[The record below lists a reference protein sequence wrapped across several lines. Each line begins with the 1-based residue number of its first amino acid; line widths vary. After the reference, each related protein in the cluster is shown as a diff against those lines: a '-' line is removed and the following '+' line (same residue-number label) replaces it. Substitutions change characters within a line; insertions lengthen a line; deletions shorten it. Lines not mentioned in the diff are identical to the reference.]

1 LSGIDGLPSR
11 PDERAAALPFDGSDL
26 RQSWPPPA
34 SCRPIVIIG
43 AGGIVNDAH
52 LPAYRKAGFPVAGIY
67 DLDGSRAE
75 ALAGRWSLPVFPSLE
90 EAAAVQGAVFD
101 LATPPAAH
109 LGVLSALPE
118 QAFILMQKPMGRNLQ
133 EASAILALTR
143 QRRQQAAVNF
153 QLRFAPMMLAVSNAA
168 ARGLFGRLIDVEVH
182 INVLTPWHL
191 FPFLN
196 GMSRVEIAVHSIH
209 YLDLIR
215 GFLGNPL
222 SVMARS
228 LGHPATALA
237 QTRTSAILD
246 FEDSVRCT
254 LSINHH
260 HDFGPRFQD
269 ATIRFEGTEG
279 AAIVRLGALLNYPT
293 GLPDELWITRRGGD
307 WSQVPLRGT
316 WFPDA
321 FIGTMSNLQ
330 RAAGGAA
337 ESLVTSVADAWHSMA
352 LVEACFRSSAG
363 PATPV
368 PARPEDEA

>member
-1 LSGIDGLPSR
+1 LSSIGRLPSH
-11 PDERAAALPFDGSDL
+11 PDEPAAALPFSVSDL
-26 RQSWPPPA
+26 RQSWPTPA

-67 DLDGSRAE
+67 DLDRSRAE
-75 ALAGRWSLPVFPSLE
+75 ALAARWSLPVFPSLE
-90 EAAAVQGAVFD
+90 EAAAVEGAVFD

-109 LGVLSALPE
+109 IEVLPALPE
-118 QAFILMQKPMGRNLQ
+118 RAFILLQKPMGRNLR
-133 EASAILALTR
+133 EASAILAVTR
-143 QRRQQAAVNF
+143 QRQQQAAVNF
-153 QLRFAPMMLAVSNAA
+153 QLRFAPMMLAVADA
-168 ARGLFGRLIDVEVH
+168 VARGLFGRLIDVEVH

-215 GFLGNPL
+215 SFLGNPR

-246 FEDSVRCT
+246 FEDDVRCT

-279 AAIVRLGALLNYPT
+279 SAIVKLGALLNYPT
-293 GLPDELWITRRGGD
+293 GLPDELWITGRGD
-307 WSQVPLRGT
+307 AWRQVQLRGT

-321 FIGTMSNLQ
+321 FIGTMSDLQ
-330 RAAGGAA
+330 RAATGEA

-363 PATPV
+363 PATTV

>member
-1 LSGIDGLPSR
+1 MSGSERLPSR
-11 PDERAAALPFDGSDL
+11 PERAAALPFDGSDL

>member
-1 LSGIDGLPSR
+1 LSGIGRLPSH
-11 PDERAAALPFDGSDL
+11 PDEPSAALPFDGSDL

-75 ALAGRWSLPVFPSLE
+75 ALAARWSLPVFPRLE
-90 EAAAVQGAVFD
+90 EAAAVDGAVFD

-109 LGVLSALPE
+109 LAVLSALPE
-118 QAFILMQKPMGRNLQ
+118 QAFILLQKPMGRNLQ

-143 QRRQQAAVNF
+143 QRGQQAAVNF
-153 QLRFAPMMLAVSNAA
+153 QLRFAPMMLAVADAA

-182 INVLTPWHL
+182 VNVLTPWHL

-196 GMSRVEIAVHSIH
+196 GMARVEIAVHSIH
-209 YLDLIR
+209 YLDFIR
-215 GFLGNPL
+215 SFLGNPL

-246 FEDSVRCT
+246 FEGGVRCA

-307 WSQVPLRGT
+307 WSQVMLRGT

-368 PARPEDEA
+368 PARPEDDA